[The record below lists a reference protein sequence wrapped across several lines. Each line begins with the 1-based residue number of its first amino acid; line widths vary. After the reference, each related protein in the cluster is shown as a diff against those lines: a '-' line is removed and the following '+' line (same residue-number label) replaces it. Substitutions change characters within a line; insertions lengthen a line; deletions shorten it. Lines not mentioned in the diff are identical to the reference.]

1 MKVFLYCSNIGV
13 AKWQYFI
20 FRLHSENFSFSI
32 FDSQFAIFE
41 SIVDDLGTKW
51 MINRGQTGRLND
63 RKWTVISPSILFD
76 RLVLLKTVRFPRKIF
91 SNYFLLLGLSEIIST
106 LQLRSILSNY
116 PLSEC
121 DPFTEFSLFYVV
133 DFCFSWSFRAEKS
146 SMEVGESGR
155 TRSGKVD
162 GPSSF
167 WDCPLSSIFNCQRTF
182 KDRPLSSLFDHLR
195 SFEGRQVLIFVDS
208 PLSIFDRPLS

>member
-1 MKVFLYCSNIGV
+1 MSQWQWPSTLNLTHLFDSKNSQLSLKRILIFKLFSIRWMKVFLYCSNIGV

-121 DPFTEFSLFYVV
+121 DPFTEFSLLW
-133 DFCFSWSFRAEKS
+133 FSWFLFQLVFS
-146 SMEVGESGR
+146 SWKIKHGSR
-155 TRSGKVD
+155 RKWT
-162 GPSSF
+162 
-167 WDCPLSSIFNCQRTF
+167 N
-182 KDRPLSSLFDHLR
+182 
-195 SFEGRQVLIFVDS
+195 
-208 PLSIFDRPLS
+208 